1 MLKNIITQLKM
12 ENKSAQLIK
21 LTCMY
26 NLKENKTVCKI
37 IK

>member
-1 MLKNIITQLKM
+1 MLKNIVTQLKM
-12 ENKSAQLIK
+12 KNKSARFIK

-26 NLKENKTVCKI
+26 NLKENKSICRI

>member
-1 MLKNIITQLKM
+1 MLKNIVTQLKM
-12 ENKSAQLIK
+12 KNKSARLIK

-26 NLKENKTVCKI
+26 NLKENKSICRI

>member
-1 MLKNIITQLKM
+1 MLKNTVTQLKM
-12 ENKSAQLIK
+12 KNKSARFIK

-26 NLKENKTVCKI
+26 NLKENKSICRI